1 VFLKYNISGILWC
14 LIILALT
21 LVTGKIK
28 SNLEFDY
35 IDKVVH
41 VLMFLP
47 ASFLI
52 IVGLQKQSDFRDLKY
67 NSVFYA
73 LSFCIIY
80 GVIIELIQWALPHRY
95 LELADIAANA
105 VGATCGYLVYLLIYK
120 TRFKWFF

>member
-1 VFLKYNISGILWC
+1 MV
-14 LIILALT
+14 ILALT

-35 IDKVVH
+35 VDKVVH
-41 VLMFLP
+41 ILMFLP

-52 IVGLQKQSDFRDLKY
+52 IVGLKKQSTFRELKY
-67 NSVFYA
+67 NSIFYA

-80 GVIIELIQWALPHRY
+80 GIIIELIQWSLPHRY
-95 LELADIAANA
+95 LELADIGANA
-105 VGATCGYLVYLLIYK
+105 IGATLGYLFYLLIYK